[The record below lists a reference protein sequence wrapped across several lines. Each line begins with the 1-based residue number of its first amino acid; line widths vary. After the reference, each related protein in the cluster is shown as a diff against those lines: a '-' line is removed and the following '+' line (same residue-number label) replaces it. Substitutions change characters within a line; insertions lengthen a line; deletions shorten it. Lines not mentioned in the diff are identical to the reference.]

1 MLLGMA
7 KAKAKASKTGRNLD
21 GTFAKG
27 SHGNPNG
34 RPKKGETLTDLLR
47 IEGEKRTGKDKKT
60 RRDRV
65 IQKMW
70 EQAENG
76 MEATQRYIFDRID
89 GKPVQEIKTGGGLAI
104 DAPVTI
110 TFGVAIEYSD
120 PDEIPAD

>member
-7 KAKAKASKTGRNLD
+7 KTKTGKTGRNPD

-27 SHGNPNG
+27 NTANLSG

-47 IEGEKRTGKDKKT
+47 LMGEEVDKKT
-60 RRDRV
+60 KTSRRDRV
-65 IQKMW
+65 IKKMW
-70 EQAENG
+70 EQAETG

-110 TFGVAIEYSD
+110 TFGVAIEYRD
-120 PDEIPAD
+120 PDETDSGE